1 MRRRAYLVDTSAAA
15 VTITAIAL
23 LGPPLLR
30 TGDAPGLL
38 PDALT
43 ALISC
48 AAICLV
54 IVGKITLGRSFGIV
68 PANRG
73 IVDKGPYLLVRHPIY
88 AGYLV
93 SHLAFVAAYPTAV
106 EHRGRRHLRCRAG
119 LARAVRGTAAPPGRA
134 LPGVLRARRLAPR
147 PGAVLR
153 PEIPDFRFQISD
165 FRTFTMT
172 FLDPLD
178 TLSDPTLV
186 NAQTG
191 AVVAT
196 AVEVAR
202 TSATRRRGLLGRD
215 RVAGRFGDRHHALQR
230 HPHDRHAVRN
240 RRGVRGQGRVRAQD
254 CVPAP
259 AAADRH
265 RSARVGG
272 HRAGRRRARS
282 RLPACRGPRLPG
294 AAGEKRASSGF

>member
-1 MRRRAYLVDTSAAA
+1 MMRLLTRERVIDLLVRTLVGALFLLLSMNLLEDFVRTHRVTGLLLLVSESLVVVLTVMRRRAYLVDTSVAA

-93 SHLAFVAAYPTAV
+93 SHLAFVAAYPTPWNIAV
-106 EHRGRRHLRCRAG
+106 
-119 LARAVRGTAAPPGRA
+119 VVISDTALVWRA
-134 LPGVLRARRLAPR
+134 LFEERLLR
-147 PGAVLR
+147 
-153 PEIPDFRFQISD
+153 
-165 FRTFTMT
+165 
-172 FLDPLD
+172 
-178 TLSDPTLV
+178 
-186 NAQTG
+186 
-191 AVVAT
+191 
-196 AVEVAR
+196 
-202 TSATRRRGLLGRD
+202 
-215 RVAGRFGDRHHALQR
+215 
-230 HPHDRHAVRN
+230 
-240 RRGVRGQGRVRAQD
+240 QD
-254 CVPAP
+254 ERYQAYC
-259 AAADRH
+259 
-265 RSARVGG
+265 ARVGW
-272 HRAGRRRARS
+272 H
-282 RLPACRGPRLPG
+282 LVPG
-294 AAGEKRASSGF
+294 LF